1 MIRAGISY
9 HVTGTI
15 NAAPGAITTVVPDAF
30 SVRRGYLSC
39 ATFIASLMGGRSP
52 YLHHGPTPSE
62 APRRADHHVDRFR
75 RIYCPSV
82 RPVHPGFFRIP

>member
-30 SVRRGYLSC
+30 SGSTRLLIMRDIHRVVNAWEVSLPPPRSDAVRGAAKSR
-39 ATFIASLMGGRSP
+39 
-52 YLHHGPTPSE
+52 PS
-62 APRRADHHVDRFR
+62 R
-75 RIYCPSV
+75 
-82 RPVHPGFFRIP
+82 